1 MTSFLLFIHDGD
13 SDCFVNDYIT
23 DCLPSPRFVQN
34 CIVLAKKISLI
45 FACVVESTVQTATGT
60 VRLFNRTKD
69 EREGVVQVYI
79 NGRWGNICGNKFN
92 RNGAAVICHQLGFSR
107 VLTFYMAG
115 SMTGYDMNLHSH

>member
-1 MTSFLLFIHDGD
+1 MKIPTVLLMNILVIVCQGQGLSMFLL
-13 SDCFVNDYIT
+13 
-23 DCLPSPRFVQN
+23 
-34 CIVLAKKISLI
+34 KKISLI
-45 FACVVESTVQTATGT
+45 FVCVVESTVQTATGT

-107 VLTFYMAG
+107 VLNFYMAG
-115 SMTGYDMNLHSH
+115 SRTGYDMDLHSH